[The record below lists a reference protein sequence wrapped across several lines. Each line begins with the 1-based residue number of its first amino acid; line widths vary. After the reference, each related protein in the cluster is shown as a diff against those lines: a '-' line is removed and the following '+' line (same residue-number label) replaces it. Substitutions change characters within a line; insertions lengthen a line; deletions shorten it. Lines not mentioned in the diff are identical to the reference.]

1 MVLTCTWQVKMLL
14 TVEYCCFPSPSRP
27 SQPKFPKDKFIIIS
41 IRLPILLCF
50 LLQKYVRGELMFL
63 PCNLVWLQ
71 AICSSKKQCV
81 ARVKLCKIIVRHLLT
96 LSRNRW
102 KPVPYLFV
110 NLTELIIQSS
120 FKMPWNLRQIQPL
133 EENKTKQNKP
143 WPIFLS
149 WAPCMAGAVL
159 KPCTFILSFNPPNN
173 TIWCF
178 LLFHIAGTY
187 PESRSTGVQG
197 RGLESALFYP
207 QTMVPLLA
215 TPACLLKN
223 SGLNVN
229 LKE

>member
-1 MVLTCTWQVKMLL
+1 M
-14 TVEYCCFPSPSRP
+14 
-27 SQPKFPKDKFIIIS
+27 
-41 IRLPILLCF
+41 
-50 LLQKYVRGELMFL
+50 QKYVRGELMFL

-81 ARVKLCKIIVRHLLT
+81 ARVKLCKTSMRHLLA

-110 NLTELIIQSS
+110 NLMELTIQSS
-120 FKMPWNLRQIQPL
+120 FKMPWNLRQILPL
-133 EENKTKQNKP
+133 EENKTKQNNP
-143 WPIFLS
+143 WSIFLS
-149 WAPCMAGAVL
+149 WAPCMAGTVL

-178 LLFHIAGTY
+178 SLFHIAGTY
-187 PESRSTGVQG
+187 LELGSTGVQG
-197 RGLESALFYP
+197 RGLKSALSCP
-207 QTMVPLLA
+207 QTMVLLA
-215 TPACLLKN
+215 AHARLLKN